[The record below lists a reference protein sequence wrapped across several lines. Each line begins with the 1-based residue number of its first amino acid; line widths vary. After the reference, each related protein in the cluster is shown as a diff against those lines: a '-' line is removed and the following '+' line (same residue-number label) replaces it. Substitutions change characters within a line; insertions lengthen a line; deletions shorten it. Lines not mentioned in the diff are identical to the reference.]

1 VHKHFCAHFWEQQG
15 LEQGLQKGRLEGETS
30 LLERQFIKRFG
41 ALTEETRAR
50 LRASSSEQRQL
61 WAERI
66 FDALNL
72 EDVFIDD

>member
-1 VHKHFCAHFWEQQG
+1 
-15 LEQGLQKGRLEGETS
+15 LEGETS